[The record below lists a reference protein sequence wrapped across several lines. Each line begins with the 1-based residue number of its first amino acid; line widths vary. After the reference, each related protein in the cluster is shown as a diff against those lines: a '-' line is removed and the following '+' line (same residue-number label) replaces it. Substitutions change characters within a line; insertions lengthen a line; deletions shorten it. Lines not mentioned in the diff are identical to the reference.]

1 MAVIKGFEVNNTIYY
16 YQDEN
21 IAKDF
26 SENITYNVGDYVFH
40 DGTLYRFT
48 ADHAAGA
55 WIGTDAVAAI
65 TMDDMVSLRE
75 TLYDTAS
82 IAYGGTMS
90 LDAGDFEQGQ
100 WNYSKK
106 AANAKCIRCN
116 RLIPVTKGSVLTVL
130 HPTLDL
136 YIGRLATPYSTS
148 NEQNL
153 YWTAPSND
161 PNVFVANGDGYLTI
175 ILRGGNNSGEDI
187 TVADYDCTIRM
198 LSEVVGT
205 DIYNGKD
212 RTSNYQYGMT
222 YFRPTDAGYSSDNKM
237 STANIPVNSL
247 CYASGAQLQHGT
259 DETFPTDLNNSKYYW
274 IFCWSNTRLST
285 SHGSGRGY
293 ILIAS
298 DFSKYVF
305 GYSGNSG
312 TTTTWHDLITPID
325 DTLSVEGAAAESSA
339 VGGALYLTKNR
350 NHNWASGFTWWSPFA
365 AGWSAESNPKL
376 TPLDIPA
383 NTICQLAGD
392 IMNTTA
398 FPEDI
403 SYAETSYYLTIC
415 LKNLQTTNDIRYYIL
430 IPTRSNKIYHGIKSA
445 SLDYVIW
452 SKDYIEIDDS
462 LSVSGKA
469 ADAKAVGDYI
479 YKNNIAA
486 PLKLRTA
493 SQTSSRFTWTYNDG
507 AYNVIGE
514 NPVPSGGIAYN
525 LVTKQVLPSQI
536 RAGGELYIEYE
547 TSDPNVYVRVMTYD
561 SNDNVTY
568 LKAITKSTVVKL
580 PSNAQQ
586 ILIRLGASEGTDLS
600 NGATIYKVN
609 VYKTE
614 NINNIAN
621 QNIKILFIGN
631 SYTHDCAEYFPFVF
645 NEIAPE
651 CQITCGIAFHGGA
664 SLNDYLGWFDDGTA
678 ALDYAKYKTT
688 NNSWDIV
695 AAVGSTH
702 TEDNVTVKYVLNDE
716 PWDIVVIQQVSTL
729 QGTWASFS
737 NMNLII
743 DKYANYIRTQ
753 HRKSCR
759 FGYLMPQLRF
769 RPNSE
774 PNYLVSYADQQ
785 ECIQKILETTPV
797 DFIIPCGTAIENA
810 RGNTTLN
817 AIGNGAGGN
826 TGHLV
831 CDNNGHLQQGLA
843 ELIPA
848 YVVTLKMFDLLGK
861 PYGIMGDPI
870 RPTQDVVDAWDVPGK
885 CDSYPAIDTSQ
896 GVTDANCLLAQRCAI
911 AAIKNP
917 YEITQI

>member
-1 MAVIKGFEVNNTIYY
+1 MSITPNPAADFSPIINGYSGIQPFRFWCQKVLPLVYDDSLSYYELLNKVVDYLNHTIEDVATAEGNIDALATAYNQLQNYVNTYFDTLDVQVEINNKLNAMAISGELDELLSPIVAEQIGGVVEDQIDAVVADQIDEVVADQIDDVVGEQLPSQVATQSPSVITSWLNEHVTPVGSAVIVDDSLSITGAAA
-16 YQDEN
+16 D
-21 IAKDF
+21 AK
-26 SENITYNVGDYVFH
+26 
-40 DGTLYRFT
+40 
-48 ADHAAGA
+48 
-55 WIGTDAVAAI
+55 
-65 TMDDMVSLRE
+65 
-75 TLYDTAS
+75 
-82 IAYGGTMS
+82 
-90 LDAGDFEQGQ
+90 
-100 WNYSKK
+100 
-106 AANAKCIRCN
+106 
-116 RLIPVTKGSVLTVL
+116 
-130 HPTLDL
+130 
-136 YIGRLATPYSTS
+136 
-148 NEQNL
+148 
-153 YWTAPSND
+153 
-161 PNVFVANGDGYLTI
+161 
-175 ILRGGNNSGEDI
+175 
-187 TVADYDCTIRM
+187 
-198 LSEVVGT
+198 VVGS

-274 IFCWSNTRLST
+274 IFCWSNTRYST
-285 SHGSGRGY
+285 THGSGRGY

-298 DFSKYVF
+298 DFSKYYF
-305 GYSGNSG
+305 GHSGNSG
-312 TTTTWHDLITPID
+312 ATTTWYDLVTPID
-325 DTLSVEGAAAESSA
+325 ETLSVEGAAAESST
-339 VGGALYLTKNR
+339 VGGALYLNKNR
-350 NHNWASGFTWWSPFA
+350 SHNWASGFTWWSPFS
-365 AGWSAESNPKL
+365 AGWSTESNPKL
-376 TPLDIPA
+376 TPLDIPP
-383 NTICQLAGD
+383 NTICQLNGG
-392 IMNTTA
+392 IMNNTA
-398 FPEDI
+398 FPDDI
-403 SYAETSYYLTIC
+403 SYIETSYYLTLC

-445 SLDYVIW
+445 SDNYVTW
-452 SKDYIEIDDS
+452 SKDYIEIDDT

-486 PLKLRTA
+486 PLKLRTV
-493 SQTSSRFTWTYNDG
+493 SQTSSGFTWTYNDG
-507 AYNVIGE
+507 VYNVIGE

-525 LVTKQVLPSQI
+525 LINKQVLPNQI

-547 TSDPNVYVRVMTYD
+547 TSDPNVYIRVMTYD
-561 SNDNVTY
+561 SNDNATY
-568 LKAITKSTVVKL
+568 LRPITKSTVVKI
-580 PSNAQQ
+580 PSNTVQ
-586 ILIRLGASEGTDLS
+586 ILVRLAASEGTDLS
-600 NGATIYKVN
+600 NGATINKVN
-609 VYKTE
+609 IYKSE
-614 NINNIAN
+614 NINNIAS
-621 QNIKILFIGN
+621 QNIKILFLGN
-631 SYTHDCAEYFPFVF
+631 SYTHDCAEYFPFIF

-664 SLNDYLGWFDDGTA
+664 TLNQYMDWFDDGTA

-688 NNSWDIV
+688 DTSWDIV

-702 TEDNVTVKYVLNDE
+702 TEDNVTVKYVLRDE
-716 PWDIVVIQQVSTL
+716 PWDIVVIQQASSSQGNWST
-729 QGTWASFS
+729 FS
-737 NMNLII
+737 NINLII
-743 DKYANYIRTQ
+743 DKYAEYIRTQ
-753 HRKSCR
+753 HNKSCR
-759 FGYLMPQLRF
+759 IGYLMPQLRF
-769 RPNSE
+769 RPNTE
-774 PNYLVSYADQQ
+774 PNYLVTYEDQQ

-848 YVVTLKMFDLLGK
+848 YVVVLKVFDLLGK

-885 CDSYPAIDTSQ
+885 YDSYPASDTSQ
-896 GVTDANCLLAQRCAI
+896 GVSDANCLLAQRCAI